1 LSGGERESLYERLLP
16 HCGELEVKETP
27 TSEIGSRRSAG
38 PRPGRLAAGLVGT
51 ILFGLA
57 VLATRQ
63 HDRPLTAPHHA
74 VYALPVAA
82 EAFSG
87 DDADADGVPDSR
99 ENALAVRFAPIVVH
113 HPAENVYPMG
123 VDQFLQWTSLWL
135 YDDAC
140 GPDLMARLGPVT
152 QVTLFHTAG
161 PTCGAVDPIDSYGV
175 RSRGKQRT
183 FFLEDV
189 APQYRGGDTE
199 RWPTYVHVYPNDR
212 NGLTVQYWRFYAYNE
227 LLPYHGGDW
236 EGFHVV
242 LDSRDSVLE
251 LALIGHTDI
260 AVRPPADFRWDSAGG
275 LHPVVGVVLGG
286 HTTIARVPPEG
297 LRHRSSRAPLVNLGE
312 KTRPMNG
319 QLFLQY
325 SGLWG
330 SPGTFYQ
337 SSGYWGPAF
346 NETAIRQDGF
356 VVAWCR
362 GTRNPE
368 RTVNGVRECYPSR
381 ESR

>member
-1 LSGGERESLYERLLP
+1 
-16 HCGELEVKETP
+16 VKEAP
-27 TSEIGSRRSAG
+27 VSEIVSRHSAG
-38 PRPGRLAAGLVGT
+38 LRRGLLAAGAFGAVFL
-51 ILFGLA
+51 GLA
-57 VLATRQ
+57 ALRTRQ
-63 HDRPLTAPHHA
+63 PDRPTTAPRHA
-74 VYALPVAA
+74 VVTLPVAVPTV
-82 EAFSG
+82 SG
-87 DDADADGVPDSR
+87 GDADADGVPDSR

-113 HPAENVYPMG
+113 DPAETVYPMG
-123 VDQFLQWTSLWL
+123 VDQFLGRTSLWL
-135 YDDAC
+135 YDDDC
-140 GPDLMARLGPVT
+140 GPDFILPLGPVT
-152 QVTLFHTAG
+152 QSTLFHAAG
-161 PTCGAVDPIDSYGV
+161 PTCGAADPINSSGV
-175 RSRGKQRT
+175 RSRRKQRT

-189 APQYRGGDTE
+189 APEYRGGNTE
-199 RWPTYVHVYPNDR
+199 HWPTYVHVYANDR
-212 NGLTVQYWRFYAYNE
+212 DGLTIQYWRFYAFNE
-227 LLPYHGGDW
+227 LIPYHGGDW

-242 LDSRDSVLE
+242 LDSRDSVVE

-260 AVRPPADFRWDSAGG
+260 AVRPPTDFRWDSAGG
-275 LHPVVGVVLGG
+275 VHPVVGVARGG
-286 HTTIARVPPEG
+286 HTTIAGVPPHG
-297 LRHRSSRAPLVNLGE
+297 KPHRSSRGPLVNFGE
-312 KTRPMNG
+312 KTRPLNG

-368 RTVNGVRECYPSR
+368 RTVNGVRECYPNR